1 MRRKIVSLFLIF
13 ILLLQPVAAIP
24 FPLAKKLGL
33 SYYKKINFEI
43 KALSE
48 GVDPETL
55 GVVVNETLGLPEFII
70 QYQPGFKDEVVK
82 LVEENGGKVIKSYDD
97 LCMLKIAIEPEKV
110 FKECWFG
117 LKVEG
122 LVTSPYIL
130 SIEANAYIKNVPPII
145 QFSDPTQLNEPE
157 STMYDVKREMGI
169 LQLYPNVTGKN
180 VTIAVLDTGA
190 NINLTYNGVRVF
202 YDRFNQNISRV
213 IAVKNF
219 ITGQEDYI
227 NITYDANG
235 TIVSIHNVNA
245 SIVADGNDVQ
255 HGTWCAFALA
265 GWTGDLNTSGIAPD
279 AKLVIGKVLDD
290 SGAGTIA
297 DVIEG
302 IKWAADLDLD
312 KDGNPDV
319 DIISMSL
326 GSTYYIKSAAAAVK
340 YAVDKGI
347 IVFVAAGNS
356 GFSTEPWINS
366 PADTPYPGVVAVAAL
381 TNHGA
386 DSERAFFSSY
396 GPDPDK
402 ETRDEC
408 PDIGAP
414 GLKIVGL
421 VKDTNYA
428 STNDDF
434 YPAMNLTLSGTSMA
448 TPIAAGCAALILEAR
463 PEFKK
468 RPVEL
473 EELIFDTAT
482 RLPNVGVTE
491 CKYGLINPAAA
502 IEGKYNHVSQEHVR
516 TKSARYADLRHSAMS
531 FYESL
536 WR

>member
-1 MRRKIVSLFLIF
+1 MRRAIALFLIF
-13 ILLLQPVAAIP
+13 MILLQPVAAIP

-43 KALSE
+43 KGLSE
-48 GVDPETL
+48 GVSPKSL
-55 GVVVNETLGLPEFII
+55 GVVVNESLGLPEFIV

-82 LVEENGGKVIKSYDD
+82 LITDAGGTVIKSYDE
-97 LCMLKIAIEPEKV
+97 LSMLKIAIKPEKV
-110 FKECWFG
+110 FRERWFG

-122 LVTSPYIL
+122 IVTSPYIL

-145 QFSDPTQLNEPE
+145 QFSDPTQLKEKE
-157 STMYDVKREMGI
+157 STLYDVKREMGI
-169 LQLYPNVTGKN
+169 LQLYPNVTGRN
-180 VTIAVLDTGA
+180 VTVAVLDTGA
-190 NINLTYNGVRVF
+190 NINLLYNGVRVF
-202 YDRFNQNISRV
+202 YDRTDQNISRV

-219 ITGQEDYI
+219 ITGQEDYR
-227 NITYDANG
+227 NITYSNG
-235 TIVSIHNVNA
+235 TIVSVHNVNA

-255 HGTWCAFALA
+255 HGTWVAFAIA
-265 GWTGDLNTSGIAPD
+265 GWTGDFNTSGIAPD
-279 AKLVIGKVLDD
+279 AQLVIGKVLDD

-312 KDGNPDV
+312 KNGKPDV

-326 GSTYYIKSAAAAVK
+326 GSTYYIKSAASAVK

-347 IVFVAAGNS
+347 IVFIAAGNS

-366 PADTPYPGVVAVAAL
+366 PADTPYPGVVSVAAL
-381 TNHGA
+381 TNDGA
-386 DSERAFFSSY
+386 ESERAFFSSY

-402 ETRDEC
+402 ETRDEV

-421 VKDTNYA
+421 VKSENYA
-428 STNDDF
+428 STSDGF
-434 YPAMNLTLSGTSMA
+434 YPAVNLTLSGTSMA
-448 TPIAAGCAALILEAR
+448 TPIASGSAALILSAR
-463 PEFKK
+463 PDYMS
-468 RPVEL
+468 RPVDL
-473 EELIFDTAT
+473 EKLIEDTAT

-502 IEGKYNHVSQEHVR
+502 IEGKYNYQTQEQVR
-516 TKSARYADLRHSAMS
+516 TKQARYMDLQHNFMS
-531 FYESL
+531 FYEGL